1 MTNKSKH
8 NIFLQQTSEYLPSM
22 TREYAL
28 YYVNVIKR
36 TQHNSSNTYDIID
49 YKKLI
54 YIYVSFYDDEEIQ
67 NIINDIFAEIAFIY
81 DIKEKIYRNM

>member
-1 MTNKSKH
+1 MNNNT
-8 NIFLQQTSEYLPSM
+8 NIFLQQTSNYTKSITKKQALNYL
-22 TREYAL
+22 
-28 YYVNVIKR
+28 NIIKK

-54 YIYVSFYDDEEIQ
+54 YIYVSFYNDEEIQ

-81 DIKEKIYRNM
+81 DIKEKIYKNM